1 MDRFEAILDES
12 ISALQAGVPIEEI
25 LAEAPDYAG
34 ELRPLLYAAQLV
46 TDPQPQA
53 VPEERKQALRAQYL
67 AEAVELS
74 PVSPTLTEKGQA
86 ILNIMRRRFS
96 RRAML
101 NDLVTVGVTIVLTLV
116 MSFLVLS
123 YAAQDSLP
131 GDMLYTVKRVT
142 ESARLALTF
151 EKDSRAALVET
162 FKHTRILEIE
172 ELIRQ
177 KRAAMVD
184 FNGILETKGENLW
197 VIEGLTVFVPE
208 DIGNL
213 EADLQE
219 GDPVEVIGLLRT
231 NTILLA
237 ESIQHVDRP

>member
-34 ELRPLLYAAQLV
+34 ELRPLLYAARLV
-46 TDPQPQA
+46 TDPQPRA
-53 VPEERKQALRAQYL
+53 VPEERKQTLRAQYL
-67 AEAVELS
+67 AHATDL
-74 PVSPTLTEKGQA
+74 PPAPPTLTEKGQA
-86 ILNIMRRRFS
+86 VLNIIRRRFS

-101 NDLVTVGVTIVLTLV
+101 NDLVTVSITVVLTLV

-123 YAAQDSLP
+123 YASQDSLP

-142 ESARLALTF
+142 ESARLALAL
-151 EKDSRAALVET
+151 EESSRAELAET
-162 FKHTRILEIE
+162 FNRTRILEIE
-172 ELIRQ
+172 ELARQ
-177 KRAAMVD
+177 KRAAIVD
-184 FNGILETKGENLW
+184 FSGILETKGENLW

-208 DIGNL
+208 DIGYL
-213 EADLQE
+213 E
-219 GDPVEVIGLLRT
+219 GDPQAGDRVEVIGLLRT

-237 ESIQHVDRP
+237 ESIQNVDRP

>member
-1 MDRFEAILDES
+1 MDRFEAVLDES
-12 ISALQAGVPIEEI
+12 ISALQAGIPIEEI

-67 AEAVELS
+67 TEAVELS
-74 PVSPTLTEKGQA
+74 PISPTLTEKGQA

-142 ESARLALTF
+142 ESARLTLTF

-162 FKHTRILEIE
+162 FNHTRILEIE

-184 FNGILETKGENLW
+184 FSGILETKGKNLW